1 MNDYDQT
8 ASILIVDDDPVIR
21 EYIRLH
27 LSTANFRVRVAEN
40 GKQALEMAVAE
51 APDLILT
58 DISMPIMDGFDLV
71 EAVRSHPELIAIPI
85 ILLTQHGD
93 LTSFRRGMDL
103 GADDFLS
110 KPVRRADL
118 LKAIDTR
125 LKRLEG
131 MRSAREFTRPPSTAA
146 PLRNAQTG
154 ATRSVPPRSSKEA
167 PLFAEPSPT
176 LLMRT
181 VSADQAK
188 QDSAAAAIESARSE
202 VDGTVLFSD
211 IRNFTTFSEQLKAGE
226 VAELLN
232 AYFAKA
238 CEPIL
243 DQNGWVVKF
252 VGDGVIAMFD
262 SANGQRVHHSE
273 RALKASLL
281 MVLAAHNFDAWI
293 RKRFPDLKIAPF
305 TIGVGVHCGPVSIC
319 KMGRGAA
326 EETTIIGDTVNVASR
341 LEAQTKELGWSIVTS
356 GDVIGHAGPRFNV
369 GNHGQFAVKGR
380 TGMLDIVEI
389 TSLAAKPGTS
399 ADDLRFYDQINQA
412 IVANTELLQDAISRK
427 SDRSQHMSTTD
438 TQYESHGSTAIGVAG
453 ESPIRLDG
461 YRLLKKLGEG
471 GMSQVYLAENAASGE
486 QQVLKLIRMTDD
498 DDGESIQRFIAEYA
512 LISQVSHPNVARIY
526 SQGFSE
532 AHAYISMEYFP
543 GGDLRALANNG
554 VVHDVAIAALIQ
566 VAGALYAI
574 HEKGMIHRDMKP
586 DNIMIRADGS
596 LALADFGI
604 AKHKDTDLNKTVAG
618 EVFGTPSYIAPEQA
632 MGKEVDHRADIY
644 ALGVMFFELI
654 TGKKP
659 YRASNAQALLYQHVN
674 SPLPELPPDAAKFTA
689 ITHKMMAKDPNERYA
704 SAADIIDDAMMLS
717 E

>member
-1 MNDYDQT
+1 
-8 ASILIVDDDPVIR
+8 
-21 EYIRLH
+21 
-27 LSTANFRVRVAEN
+27 
-40 GKQALEMAVAE
+40 
-51 APDLILT
+51 
-58 DISMPIMDGFDLV
+58 
-71 EAVRSHPELIAIPI
+71 
-85 ILLTQHGD
+85 
-93 LTSFRRGMDL
+93 MDL

-131 MRSAREFTRPPSTAA
+131 MRSAREFTRPPSTATLMRDNEAGAGRNQPQRAAKQA
-146 PLRNAQTG
+146 PTF
-154 ATRSVPPRSSKEA
+154 S
-167 PLFAEPSPT
+167 EPSPT

-188 QDSAAAAIESARSE
+188 QENARAGGEAERSD

-273 RALKASLL
+273 RALKAALL
-281 MVLAAHNFDAWI
+281 MVLAAHQFDSWI
-293 RKRFPDLKIAPF
+293 RKRFPELKITPF
-305 TIGVGVHCGPVSIC
+305 TIGVGLHCGPVSIC
-319 KMGRGAA
+319 KMGKGAA

-356 GDVIGHAGPRFNV
+356 GDVISHAGTRFNV
-369 GNHGQFAVKGR
+369 EV
-380 TGMLDIVEI
+380 I
-389 TSLAAKPGTS
+389 SLAAKPGTN
-399 ADDLRFYDQINQA
+399 AEDLRFYDQINQA
-412 IVANTELLQDAISRK
+412 IVANSELLQAAILRK
-427 SDRSQHMSTTD
+427 SDRSQHMTTTDSHLDSPSSTT
-438 TQYESHGSTAIGVAG
+438 IGVPG

-471 GMSQVYLAENAASGE
+471 GMSQVYLAENAANGE

-543 GGDLRALANNG
+543 GGDLRALANTG

-566 VAGALYAI
+566 VAGALSAI

-674 SPLPELPPDAAKFTA
+674 SPLPDLPDEAEKFTA
-689 ITHKMMAKDPNERYA
+689 ITHKMMAKNPDERYS

-717 E
+717 S